1 MAQFGIYIHWPFCES
16 KCPYCDFN
24 SHVSGIVDEAAWR
37 DAYLAELN
45 RYAVETQNHV
55 VTSVYFGG
63 GTPSLMAADTVAAV
77 LKRIHSLWSVSN
89 DFEVTV
95 EANPSSSNRA
105 QFEAFRKAGVNR
117 LSLGMQSLCDESLV
131 FLGRRHTS
139 VEARRAALEAA
150 QVFDRYSLDFIYA
163 LPGQTASAWR
173 SELEQILAL
182 ASGHLSLYQLTI
194 EPGTQFHKNRVPAAG
209 EDVAEVLFRTT
220 RNIMQA
226 AGLADYEI
234 SNHALPGEECRHNL
248 IYWRGEYYIGIGP
261 GAHGRLPT
269 HGLNAVHAIEA
280 IQEIRMPNAWLMAV
294 QSGEG
299 GTQKRTTLGRE
310 ERFEELLLMGLRLT
324 EGIEFR
330 RFERLFGAPL
340 LTQLDKQKLERL
352 VDCGFLEQ
360 GENTLA
366 ATAKGRQ
373 RLNAVLAALI
383 V

>member
-24 SHVSGIVDEAAWR
+24 SHVSGIVDEVAWR
-37 DAYLAELN
+37 DAYLAEIN
-45 RYAVETQNHV
+45 RYALETQNHV

-77 LKRIHSLWSVSN
+77 LQRIQSLWSVSN
-89 DFEVTV
+89 DFEVTA
-95 EANPSSSNRA
+95 EANPSSSNGA

-117 LSLGMQSLCDESLV
+117 LSLGMQSLSDESLV

-150 QVFDRYSLDFIYA
+150 QVFDRFSLDFIYA

-182 ASGHLSLYQLTI
+182 AGGHLSLYQLTI
-194 EPGTQFHKNRVPAAG
+194 EPGTQFHKDRVPAAG
-209 EDVAEVLFRTT
+209 EEAAEVLFRTT

-226 AGLADYEI
+226 TGLADYEI
-234 SNHALPGEECRHNL
+234 SNHALPGQECRHNL

-269 HGLNAVHAIEA
+269 HGLNTGLAIEA

-299 GTQKRTTLGRE
+299 GTQKRAALGWE

-330 RFERLFGAPL
+330 RFERLFGASL

-352 VDCGFLEQ
+352 VDRGFLEL
-360 GENTLA
+360 GEKTLA